1 MSIINAFIEI
11 TKKEPNLVYVPEPV
25 VIVGD
30 IHGQYYDLVHMINK
44 AGDPSKMNYLFLGD
58 YVDRGIFG
66 LDVMLLLMAIKINY
80 PKSFLLLRGNHE
92 SRNMTECFTFREEVI
107 SRFDEETYDKFM
119 EVFDNLPL
127 SCLIDGKYLAMH
139 GGISPNLEKISQID
153 EIDRFQ
159 EVPLDGMF
167 CDILWA
173 DPMKDNEAKAGT
185 WTDNP
190 ERECSHYFGKKPVKK
205 LLRNN
210 SLLSIFRGHQV

>member
-1 MSIINAFIEI
+1 MEELPDPYKDRPCKECQPFIHKPPKDTDLFPHKGVDAKKPDWKYLREYLSREGPILKKHVMSIINAFIEI

-153 EIDRFQ
+153 EIDRF
-159 EVPLDGMF
+159 
-167 CDILWA
+167 
-173 DPMKDNEAKAGT
+173 
-185 WTDNP
+185 
-190 ERECSHYFGKKPVKK
+190 
-205 LLRNN
+205 
-210 SLLSIFRGHQV
+210 